1 MQVKTLYAAE
11 YEVVAV
17 VDNDGACAA
26 EAFLSEGEETTR
38 ASREGL
44 AQMLRTVARM
54 GLQDVPAAW
63 SHEANKKEQVY
74 EFIKGPLRL
83 FFFKGQGRQIA
94 VCATGVRKSGNKA
107 DKGAVAKAAAYRKE
121 YFAAVQANTLE
132 VIEDEDE

>member
-1 MQVKTLYAAE
+1 MQLKTLYAAE
-11 YEVVAV
+11 YEVVAI
-17 VDNDGACAA
+17 VDDGGLCAA
-26 EAFLSEGEETTR
+26 EQFLSTGEETTR

-63 SHEANKKEQVY
+63 SHEANKRDQVY
-74 EFIKGPLRL
+74 EFRKGALRL
-83 FFFKGQGRQIA
+83 FYFKGQGRQIA
-94 VCATGVRKSGNKA
+94 VCTTGVRKSGNKA

-121 YFAAVQANTLE
+121 YFAAVQSNTLE